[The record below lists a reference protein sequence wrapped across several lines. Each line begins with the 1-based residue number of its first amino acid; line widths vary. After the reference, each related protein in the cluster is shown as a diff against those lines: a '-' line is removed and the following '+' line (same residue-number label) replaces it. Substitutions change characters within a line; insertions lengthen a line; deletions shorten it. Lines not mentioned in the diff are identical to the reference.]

1 MVISIIIGMAI
12 LLLLILRAKLPALIA
27 LLIASI
33 ITGILSG
40 IAPEKI
46 METVKAGMA
55 STIGYIAVV
64 VGLGSIFGGILQHTR
79 SAESLATW
87 LLAMVKEKYTSLAL
101 MLLGFLVSVSIFF
114 DVGLII
120 LFPVIAGLVQ
130 KTGKNIIQFALPL
143 TAGLAVS
150 HAFIPP
156 TPGPLAVAEIIGA
169 NIGYILLVGTIAGL
183 PAAYISGVIYG
194 RWLSQKMPVTPPS
207 NLTLADD
214 DIRFIPSIRRVLPIM
229 LLPIVM
235 IVLHTMFETK
245 LLSLGSTLATHYA
258 LMIFHPFSALL
269 ISCLAAWY
277 FLGRSNGLSSEKLNE
292 ITSKSLYPA
301 GMIILVTGAGGVFK
315 QILVDTGAGK
325 VIAEQLQSIGFPIII
340 FAFVAATIIRV
351 LQGSATVAMIT
362 AAGLCAPIVAT
373 ASLSEIQLAAIVISI
388 SSGATM
394 FSHINDSGFWIV
406 KQYFGLDERQ
416 GIRMW
421 TVGSTI
427 LGLVGFCG
435 AVLVYYVMG

>member
-1 MVISIIIGMAI
+1 MVISILIGMTI

-33 ITGILSG
+33 ITGLLSG
-40 IAPEKI
+40 IASEKI
-46 METVKAGMA
+46 MDTVKAGMA
-55 STIGYIAVV
+55 STLGYIAVV

-87 LLAMVKEKYTSLAL
+87 LLKKVNEKYTSMAL
-101 MLLGFLVSVSIFF
+101 MILGFLVSVSIFF

-130 KTGKNIIQFALPL
+130 KTGKNIVLFALPL

-156 TPGPLAVAEIIGA
+156 TPGPLAVAEIVGA
-169 NIGYILLVGTIAGL
+169 NLGYIMLVGIIAGL
-183 PAAYISGVIYG
+183 PAAYVSGVIYG
-194 RWLSQKMPVTPPS
+194 RWLSKKMPVTTTSDMPLSDDPRPLPP
-207 NLTLADD
+207 
-214 DIRFIPSIRRVLPIM
+214 IRWVLPIM

-235 IVLHTMFETK
+235 IVFHTMFETK
-245 LLSLGSTLATHYA
+245 LISLWSSAANNFA
-258 LMIFHPFSALL
+258 LMIFHPFSALI
-269 ISCLAAWY
+269 ISCLVAWHV
-277 FLGRSNGLSSEKLNE
+277 LGRYNGLTNAQLND
-292 ITSKSLYPA
+292 ITNKSLYPA

-325 VIAEQLQSIGFPIII
+325 VIAEQLQSIGFPIIV
-340 FAFVAATIIRV
+340 FAFIAATIIRV

-362 AAGLCAPIVAT
+362 AAGLCAPMLTTT
-373 ASLSEIQLAAIVISI
+373 ALSQIQLAAIVISI
-388 SSGATM
+388 ASGATM
-394 FSHINDSGFWIV
+394 CSHINDSGFWIV
-406 KQYFGLDERQ
+406 KQYFDLDEKQ

-421 TVGSTI
+421 TVGSSI
-427 LGLVGFCG
+427 LGFVGFCV
-435 AVLVYYVMG
+435 AVLVYYLMG